1 MDVTY
6 NTSKVDLA
14 MAALSK
20 LPADERKTI
29 LEGLKEI
36 VSGYSRKSDNVLK
49 ADGEQTFAWWIWE

>member
-1 MDVTY
+1 
-6 NTSKVDLA
+6 

-36 VSGYSRKSDNVLK
+36 VSGYARKSDTVLK
-49 ADGEQTFAWWIWE
+49 ANGDQTFAWWLWE

>member
-20 LPADERKTI
+20 LPAEERKTI

-36 VSGYSRKSDNVLK
+36 VSGYAGKSDNVLK
-49 ADGEQTFAWWIWE
+49 ANGDQTFAWWIWE